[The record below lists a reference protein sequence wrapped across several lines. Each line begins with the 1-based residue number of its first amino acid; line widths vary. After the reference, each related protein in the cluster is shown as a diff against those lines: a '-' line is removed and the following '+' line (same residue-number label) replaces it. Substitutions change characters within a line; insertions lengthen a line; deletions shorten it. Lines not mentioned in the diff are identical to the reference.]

1 MIKIIDKYILRE
13 IFFSFLITIFI
24 LTFVL
29 LMGRIIQLMDLMINK
44 GISLLDISRLILYL
58 LPSFF
63 QITIPISLL
72 ISILVGLGRFSA
84 DNEIVILKS
93 AGISL
98 CRISLPIAGVSIF
111 AFVITAIMGFY
122 FVPYGNYATRNL
134 LFDIAKQKASIG
146 IKEKVFNDDFKGLVL
161 YADNIPVNGNYMEGV
176 FVSDNRIGKVSATII
191 ARRGYLIS
199 NPESMTVTLRLK
211 DGSTHNVDP
220 NYKTYKKMDF
230 SSYDINL
237 DLSTSISTG
246 NKKLTKKSQE
256 MKVHELIA
264 KIQSSSHDNAE
275 MRDFII
281 ELNRKLTIPLS
292 CIVFGLLGIPL
303 GIGQA
308 RSGKSRGFTVGLF
321 VIMIYYLLRL
331 SGEGLGETGKL
342 SPLIGVWA
350 SNVILGTAGIYLFI
364 RASKERLP
372 KIDFI
377 FRPINRWKSRLIKW
391 WRNRRT
397 GK

>member
-44 GISLLDISRLILYL
+44 GISLLDISKLILYL
-58 LPSFF
+58 MPSFF

-98 CRISLPIAGVSIF
+98 CRISLPIAVVSIF
-111 AFVITAIMGFY
+111 AFIITAIMGFY

-176 FVSDNRIGKVSATII
+176 FISDNRFGKVSTTII

-211 DGSTHNVDP
+211 KGRA
-220 NYKTYKKMDF
+220 
-230 SSYDINL
+230 L
-237 DLSTSISTG
+237 D
-246 NKKLTKKSQE
+246 
-256 MKVHELIA
+256 
-264 KIQSSSHDNAE
+264 
-275 MRDFII
+275 
-281 ELNRKLTIPLS
+281 
-292 CIVFGLLGIPL
+292 
-303 GIGQA
+303 
-308 RSGKSRGFTVGLF
+308 
-321 VIMIYYLLRL
+321 
-331 SGEGLGETGKL
+331 
-342 SPLIGVWA
+342 
-350 SNVILGTAGIYLFI
+350 
-364 RASKERLP
+364 KE
-372 KIDFI
+372 
-377 FRPINRWKSRLIKW
+377 
-391 WRNRRT
+391 
-397 GK
+397 